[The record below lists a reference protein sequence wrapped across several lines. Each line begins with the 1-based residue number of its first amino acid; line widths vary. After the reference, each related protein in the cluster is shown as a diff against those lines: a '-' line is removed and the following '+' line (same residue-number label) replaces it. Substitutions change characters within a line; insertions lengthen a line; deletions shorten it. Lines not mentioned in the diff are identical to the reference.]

1 MFCKSCGT
9 EIPKGFRFCPNCGI
23 ETTGKTLVQRN
34 RALRE
39 NSSRYLVLTGG
50 LLLLFV
56 IFLSLGIWIGG
67 RLNRQTD
74 KTGGKTSHL
83 FDTGENGGRN
93 DLETAAE
100 PIIQEEEQV
109 SLTGTWKCGEGEVI
123 FTESGSMMLGLNSI
137 VLGGGWVQYEVVDTR
152 TLHITGGGLPV
163 GMNISYTLDGDYLS
177 LELNDTTIT
186 FTKK

>member
-1 MFCKSCGT
+1 MWDGFGRKARGKVLSGLRGA
-9 EIPKGFRFCPNCGI
+9 GFRDGEGAEKQKRRFWKK
-23 ETTGKTLVQRN
+23 EK
-34 RALRE
+34 
-39 NSSRYLVLTGG
+39 
-50 LLLLFV
+50 
-56 IFLSLGIWIGG
+56 IGG

-137 VLGGGWVQYEVVDTR
+137 VLGGGWVQYEVIDTK